1 MSHKTEDSI
10 DQGDF
15 PRQVPYALY
24 QTKANE
30 NCEVISNFTSKMGS
44 NTACTVFKLKSNFLG
59 VCDSVTIFTKEEI
72 QALYLMSKSKYP
84 DQK

>member
-1 MSHKTEDSI
+1 MSSKTEDSI

-15 PRQVPYALY
+15 PRQVPYVLY
-24 QTKANE
+24 STKANE

-44 NTACTVFKLKSNFLG
+44 NTACMVFKLKLNFLG

-72 QALYLMSKSKYP
+72 QALYLMSNSKYQ